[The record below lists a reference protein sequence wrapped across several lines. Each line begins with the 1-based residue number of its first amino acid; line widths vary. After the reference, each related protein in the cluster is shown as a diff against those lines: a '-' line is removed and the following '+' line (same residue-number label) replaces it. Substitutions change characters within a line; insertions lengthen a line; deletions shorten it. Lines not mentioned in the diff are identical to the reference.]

1 MWQSLGCF
9 CEVAEC
15 ACVIPRMAV
24 PVRACVSVLVNVRPI
39 WRGRT
44 PIREGVAAVSPPRL
58 AYTYTPSGAVSAR
71 QPPSRSVA
79 GLASPNRSRLAPL
92 VEFVAAFRRR
102 TPLEVV
108 ATPRLPHPR
117 GCFSLASRLRAAT
130 EKLAKFHSRTP
141 TRDSN
146 SQQKNQPNSA
156 RGAMHGA
163 VRGRSRAD
171 CAAYGSGS
179 KMRRRKRSFR
189 REGAEGTAKPRA
201 SARVAPNRAVGW
213 EARTRTGTG
222 ICTRRKQHSK
232 DIQGSA
238 TLPLK
243 KHVHALVL

>member
-58 AYTYTPSGAVSAR
+58 AYAYTPSGAVSAR

-156 RGAMHGA
+156 PKRRTPPEVPCTARFGAAAGRTAPRMGA
-163 VRGRSRAD
+163 GAKCAGESEAFGGKVPKARRSRAQ
-171 CAAYGSGS
+171 APALP
-179 KMRRRKRSFR
+179 R
-189 REGAEGTAKPRA
+189 TAP
-201 SARVAPNRAVGW
+201 
-213 EARTRTGTG
+213 
-222 ICTRRKQHSK
+222 
-232 DIQGSA
+232 
-238 TLPLK
+238 
-243 KHVHALVL
+243 